1 MYRQEEKLS
10 NRKGCLKMK
19 KTDTM
24 KKSELNI
31 AEMENVAGGT
41 GPLGK
46 TDNTNPLNHE
56 PYEKTHGP
64 LAPGPADITIPF
76 NGTGPLNQTDP
87 RIKA

>member
-1 MYRQEEKLS
+1 
-10 NRKGCLKMK
+10 MK

-24 KKSELNI
+24 KKSELNV

-64 LAPGPADITIPF
+64 LAPGPADRTIPF
-76 NGTGPLNQTDP
+76 NGTGPLNETGPLNQTDP

>member
-1 MYRQEEKLS
+1 
-10 NRKGCLKMK
+10 MK

-64 LAPGPADITIPF
+64 LAPGPGPINEIAPLKE
-76 NGTGPLNQTDP
+76 TGPLNETGP
-87 RIKA
+87 LTKTGPLIEA